1 MVAADRNV
9 AARDVGNEDSGGR
22 NGRQKERDVC
32 ARDVTGLPFNIAY
45 PSELMASQ
53 AFANFYGMP
62 LTKPLRRD
70 TRWIQSRVLPSCFA
84 YTRCHV
90 FNIDN

>member
-22 NGRQKERDVC
+22 SGGQKERDVR
-32 ARDVTGLPFNIAY
+32 ARDVTELPFNIAY
-45 PSELMASQ
+45 PSELTASQ
-53 AFANFYGMP
+53 AFANFYRMP

-70 TRWIQSRVLPSCFA
+70 TRWDPIPSVTVMLCTHVLPRVR
-84 YTRCHV
+84 YR
-90 FNIDN
+90 